1 MLVFNSTCFEQIT
14 TKVNIPLSNFDIAEF
29 TGVDSGLPGGSAA
42 GRQAG
47 SLQTSP
53 PCGASVED
61 TVYDLQGVVSH
72 SGTLHGVSDDTAFS
86 QCSSELYVHSVIF
99 FVLRWSGSLH
109 RLRVG
114 PGVRRER
121 RGE

>member
-1 MLVFNSTCFEQIT
+1 M
-14 TKVNIPLSNFDIAEF
+14 NIPLSNFDIAEF
-29 TGVDSGLPGGSAA
+29 TGVDSGLPAGSAA

-72 SGTLHGVSDDTAFS
+72 SGTLHGVSDDTTFS
-86 QCSSELYVHSVIF
+86 QYSSELYVHSVIF
-99 FVLRWSGSLH
+99 SCCDLQGHYIAYALDLVCGANGAVNRKQWI
-109 RLRVG
+109 R
-114 PGVRRER
+114 
-121 RGE
+121 